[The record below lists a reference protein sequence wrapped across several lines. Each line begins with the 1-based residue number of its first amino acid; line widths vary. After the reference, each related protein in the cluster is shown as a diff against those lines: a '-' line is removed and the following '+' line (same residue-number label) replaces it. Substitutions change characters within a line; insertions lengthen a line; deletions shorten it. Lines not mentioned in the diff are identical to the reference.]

1 MLHCQTFKQRIE
13 ELKEKAQNI
22 EALLSEYKKTG
33 DKQIAEEIDSLLKEI
48 EEFKQEFKTK
58 ATQLI
63 EEFIQRRDNKNENVE
78 IIFDERD
85 GRFIIDGRLYFLHH
99 THLDDFPN
107 LIKEIT
113 GSFDIEA
120 KIQIVNLPSLKKIGG
135 DLYVL
140 EAETINLPNIE
151 EIGGS
156 FWIPDAPTIHLP
168 NIKKIGGD
176 IFFTEI
182 NLYLNSLIEITRE
195 WRAKGILRGKIYKI
209 IKEGRDIEE
218 IP

>member
-33 DKQIAEEIDSLLKEI
+33 DKQIAGEIDSLLKEI
-48 EEFKQEFKTK
+48 EKFKQEFKTK

-85 GRFIIDGRLYFLHH
+85 GRFIIDGRLYFLYH
-99 THLDDFPN
+99 THLDNFPN

-209 IKEGRDIEE
+209 IKEGKDIEE